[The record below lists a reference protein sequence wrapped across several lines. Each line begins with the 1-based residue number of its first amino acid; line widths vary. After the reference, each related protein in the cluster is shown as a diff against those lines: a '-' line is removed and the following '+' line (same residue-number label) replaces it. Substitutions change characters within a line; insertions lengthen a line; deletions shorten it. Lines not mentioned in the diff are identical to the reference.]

1 VVGWDWDFG
10 DGGSSTLQSP
20 SHSFAGGGTYSV
32 SLTATDDD
40 GATGMTSN
48 DVTVAAGGGEGAFI
62 EADGTVVFEAESYFE
77 NITRSG
83 DTWTE
88 VTDPAGFS
96 GEAAM
101 QALPDDGT
109 RLRDNLPTT
118 SPEMTFDIDFT
129 TTGTY
134 YVWVR
139 AWALDIRSKGVFVG
153 IDGDVAGGVAAGGN
167 GSWSDGVGEWTWSNV
182 GRLPTPVSIEVSDG
196 GVHTFQVF
204 MGDDGLILD
213 KIILTTDAS
222 FVPTDEGPPE
232 SPRQP
237 L

>member
-1 VVGWDWDFG
+1 
-10 DGGSSTLQSP
+10 
-20 SHSFAGGGTYSV
+20 
-32 SLTATDDD
+32 
-40 GATGMTSN
+40 
-48 DVTVAAGGGEGAFI
+48 
-62 EADGTVVFEAESYFE
+62 
-77 NITRSG
+77 
-83 DTWTE
+83 
-88 VTDPAGFS
+88 
-96 GEAAM
+96 
-101 QALPDDGT
+101 
-109 RLRDNLPTT
+109 
-118 SPEMTFDIDFT
+118 
-129 TTGTY
+129 Y